1 MKQFFVASASVAL
14 FLSGPNAVAGDVE
27 FVDAL
32 LTTSEISCDDIGV
45 EQERL
50 VYVVKALKAEILSQ
64 LQQGESVQLDGF
76 GTFYL
81 ERMETTMQAGT
92 KFNIPGREM
101 VRFKAHNPAWM
112 TGEKPRVAHVLTK
125 P

>member
-1 MKQFFVASASVAL
+1 MKQFLVASASVAL
-14 FLSGPNAVAGDVE
+14 FLSGPNAIAGDAE
-27 FVDAL
+27 LVDAL

-64 LQQGESVQLDGF
+64 LQQGEPVQLDDF

-81 ERMETTMQAGT
+81 ERMETTMQTGT
-92 KFNIPGREM
+92 KSKIPGREM

-112 TGEKPRVAHVLTK
+112 TGDEPWVAHVLTN